1 MNSRVIA
8 AIAAAVLAVIGIG
21 AVVAYAA
28 SAKNRAFEGAEMVEV
43 YQVVNDLDANADSK
57 TVADNVE
64 LVSLPNAARAKGSV
78 TDLSSIEGLKT
89 TVPLVAG
96 EQLLES
102 RFDKEGAKAASEANV
117 PDGLQEISVALD
129 AAAGSGDRIDEGVR
143 VGVIATVENGD
154 DKRARM
160 IAQDILV
167 TNVKSNEDTTM
178 VVTLAVNTTQAT
190 QVAAAV
196 QFGQVRLTVQNDKTS
211 RSGASSVD
219 VGNLVK

>member
-8 AIAAAVLAVIGIG
+8 AIAAALFAIIGIG

-28 SAKNRAFEGAEMVEV
+28 SAKSRAFDGAEMVKV
-43 YQVVNDLDANADSK
+43 YQVVTDLDANADSK

-64 LVSLPNAARAKGSV
+64 LVSLPNAAKAKGAIV
-78 TDLSSIEGLKT
+78 DLALIEGKKT

-102 RFDKEGAKAASEANV
+102 RFDKEGAKAASQANV

-129 AAAGSGDRIDEGVR
+129 AAAGVGERIDEGVR
-143 VGVIATVENGD
+143 VGVIATVEADG
-154 DKRARM
+154 DKRSRM

-167 TNVKSNEDTTM
+167 TNVKSNEDGSM
-178 VVTLAVNTTQAT
+178 VVTLGVNTTQAT
-190 QVAAAV
+190 QVAAAA
-196 QFGQVRLTVQNDKTS
+196 QFGQVRLTVQNEKTN
-211 RSGASSVD
+211 RSGASAVD

>member
-8 AIAAAVLAVIGIG
+8 AIAAALFAIIGIG

-43 YQVVNDLDANADSK
+43 YQVKTDLEANADSA

-64 LVSLPNAARAKGSV
+64 LVSLPNAAMAKGAV
-78 TDLSSIEGLKT
+78 TDLSVIEGLKT

-96 EQLLES
+96 EQLLDS
-102 RFDKEGAKAASEANV
+102 RFDKEGAKAVSKANV
-117 PDGLQEISVALD
+117 PDGLQEIAVMLD
-129 AAAGSGDRIDEGVR
+129 AAAGVAERIEEGVR
-143 VGVIATVENGD
+143 VGVIATVEKGE
-154 DKRARM
+154 DKRSRM
-160 IAQDILV
+160 IAQNIAV
-167 TNVKSNEDTTM
+167 TNVKSNEDNTM

-190 QVAAAV
+190 QVAAAA
-196 QFGQVRLTVQNDKTS
+196 QFGQVRLTVQNDKTN
-211 RSGASSVD
+211 RDGASAVD